1 MAAGGFNGLSV
12 SLLVE
17 IFDPITGV
25 WEKGE
30 SMLEAKSGMASAAVD
45 RGMVADEVQEAVLRK
60 RMGLMEE
67 TIQRRRRRWDM
78 EMCLCKEECG
88 CSEEEEE
95 ELDSREFGD
104 ASFVDDEDDNES
116 DIDIEE
122 D

>member
-17 IFDPITGV
+17 IFDPETGV

-30 SMLEAKSGMASAAVD
+30 SMLEAKSGMASSVVD

-67 TIQRRRRRWDM
+67 TIQRGRWDM
-78 EMCLCKEECG
+78 EMCLRKEECD

-95 ELDSREFGD
+95 ELDSREFD
-104 ASFVDDEDDNES
+104 ASFVDDEDENES
-116 DIDIEE
+116 DIVIE
-122 D
+122 DY